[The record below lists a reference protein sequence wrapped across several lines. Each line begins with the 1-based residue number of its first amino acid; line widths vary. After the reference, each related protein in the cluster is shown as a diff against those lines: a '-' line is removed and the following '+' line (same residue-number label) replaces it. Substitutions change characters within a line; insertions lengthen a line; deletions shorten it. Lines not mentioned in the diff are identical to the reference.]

1 MTAVLCLNRKY
12 VCALSITVYG
22 QLVHNKNTMNPTE
35 AFMELR
41 EANLAECNKTYRL
54 GCAVLICIN
63 PDTKLPSE

>member
-12 VCALSITVYG
+12 MCALSITVYG

-41 EANLAECNKTYRL
+41 EANLAECNKTYWR
-54 GCAVLICIN
+54 GCCPNLY
-63 PDTKLPSE
+63 